1 MLRIDDYSEI
11 WHTIRYI
18 KQEVE
23 RMEIVM
29 TRLEILTLLYALEAL
44 LDEGKPEKANEV
56 IKKVINE
63 AERVKPQ
70 D

>member
-1 MLRIDDYSEI
+1 
-11 WHTIRYI
+11 
-18 KQEVE
+18 
-23 RMEIVM
+23 MEIAIA
-29 TRLEILTLLYALEAL
+29 RLEILTLLYALEAL